1 LERSDGNHNEKERY
15 QTLNESLEIDRIIK
29 GILDDNNIP
38 YHIVKVGKNT
48 VKEIMKILGKSK

>member
-29 GILDDNNIP
+29 GILDNNNIP